1 MKYVVDASE
10 FKGYVITSMSDNIHS
25 DYGGETLEELK
36 VRENN
41 PNLIAISPKEV
52 DKLLN
57 RHLQELIDKPF
68 EEITKERYYDMFE
81 CLPPERMGRNWFFL
95 GEPYS
100 YDLFHFCF
108 TVYGRY
114 FMGLRRIGTPNEE
127 LYKDISQHVQKLHSH
142 EG

>member
-1 MKYVVDASE
+1 MKYVVDATE
-10 FKGYVITSMSDNIHS
+10 FKGYVITSMSDDVHS

-36 VRENN
+36 ARENN
-41 PNLIAISPKEV
+41 PNLIAVTSEEV
-52 DKLLN
+52 DNLLN
-57 RHLQELIDKPF
+57 RHRQELIDKPF

-81 CLPPERMGRNWFFL
+81 CLPPERMGHNWFFL

-108 TVYGRY
+108 TVDDRY
-114 FMGLRRIGTPNEE
+114 FMGLRRIGTPKEE
-127 LYKDISQHVQKLHSH
+127 LQKDIAQHVQKFHAH